1 MYLIFCIATGLLA
14 LVPALGLAQS
24 SSQNEGSTPPR
35 DYSQGSVGRGPLS
48 GGDRAAAVS
57 PASGESHSAVD
68 QQFISQAWQRN
79 MAELE
84 LGRLGQ
90 QKATNPEVKLL
101 STKIVEDHT
110 RANEEL
116 KEIAKSLSVTSP
128 TALDPK
134 YKETNEKLS
143 QLSGSDFD
151 RAYINEIVTVL
162 GEGMP
167 EFRLETNSGNSRKV
181 KQFAARALPVRQEHL
196 MTAVQI
202 LKRLGGPTQPPGLQG
217 TGGGPPPS
225 TPGAAEGGGT
235 GNGAGERR

>member
-1 MYLIFCIATGLLA
+1 MYLIFWLATGLLA
-14 LVPALGLAQS
+14 LVPGLGLAQN
-24 SSQNEGSTPPR
+24 SSQNERSTPPR

-48 GGDRAAAVS
+48 GGDRAAPVS
-57 PASGESHSAVD
+57 PASGESNSGVD
-68 QQFISQAWQRN
+68 QKFISQAWQRN
-79 MAELE
+79 KAELE
-84 LGRLGQ
+84 LARLGQ
-90 QKATNPEVKLL
+90 QKATNPGVKLL

-116 KEIAKSLSVTSP
+116 KELAQSSNVAIPTTLAKYHE
-128 TALDPK
+128 AK
-134 YKETNEKLS
+134 EKLF

-151 RAYINEIVTVL
+151 RAYISEIVTVL

-167 EFRLETNSGNSRKV
+167 EFTLETNSGNSQRV
-181 KQFAARALPVRQEHL
+181 KQFAAKALPVRQERL

-202 LKRLGGPTQPPGLQG
+202 LKRIGGPTQPPGLQG

-225 TPGAAEGGGT
+225 TPGPAEGGDT